1 MIRSAEIN
9 GETIVGPNKVL
20 KKIIMVCDFSNKH
33 LESDYK
39 ELECSPVALEPNNV
53 SADVLFSKRINLKKG
68 YVDCELRAV
77 LCDEKFKNCKYPAKE
92 KMIVDFLSE
101 KVHLQDMTSDEARK
115 YAKVKLNYIPSE
127 IKSL

>member
-1 MIRSAEIN
+1 MNI
-9 GETIVGPNKVL
+9 
-20 KKIIMVCDFSNKH
+20 
-33 LESDYK
+33 
-39 ELECSPVALEPNNV
+39 
-53 SADVLFSKRINLKKG
+53 KKG
-68 YVDCELRAV
+68 DVDCELRAV
-77 LCDEKFKNCKYPAKE
+77 LCDDKFINCKYPGKE